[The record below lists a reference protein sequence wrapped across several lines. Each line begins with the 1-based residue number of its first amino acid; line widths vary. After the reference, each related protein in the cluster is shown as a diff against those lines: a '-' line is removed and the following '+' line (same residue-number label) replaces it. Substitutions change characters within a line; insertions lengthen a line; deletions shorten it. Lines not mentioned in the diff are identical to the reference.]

1 MADGETRIITQPEGE
16 AFDLRHHG
24 GLALHG
30 QAKLD
35 PLRHRHDGEI
45 AHGSDPDRPLVHMV
59 LWGEDGACEVNG
71 RVVLRGDPEQPVQVA
86 MRHAFPDEHR
96 QSHAVRTGL
105 ADPIHHA
112 LQMRTPLQ
120 VRFCNPWHIASD
132 YTLEIN
138 LGRSR
143 VISVRLTGA
152 TIAKPQPC
160 DGEEPCPPPVV
171 TAPVHP

>member
-1 MADGETRIITQPEGE
+1 MADGETRVITQPEGE

-24 GLALHG
+24 AVGLHG
-30 QAKLD
+30 HEKLA
-35 PLRHRHDGEI
+35 PLRHQHDGEVT
-45 AHGSDPDRPLVHMV
+45 HGSDPQRPLVHMV
-59 LWGEDGACEVNG
+59 MWDDGAVKLDG
-71 RVVLRGDPEQPVQVA
+71 QVTLRGDEKQPVQVA

-105 ADPIHHA
+105 SDPIHHA

-120 VRFCNPWHIASD
+120 VRFCNTWHVASD
-132 YTLEIN
+132 YSLEIN
-138 LGRSR
+138 LGRNR

-152 TIAKPQPC
+152 TVAKPQPC

-171 TAPVHP
+171 TTPIHP